1 MNSQKLEAQ
10 VKAKL
15 QASIEKL
22 EKTQSTLKDYSW
34 LLAVLS
40 LHLTC
45 SRALRMSY
53 GFGHGSEHAACLSL
67 CCVLRPAP
75 L

>member
-45 SRALRMSY
+45 SRALRMS
-53 GFGHGSEHAACLSL
+53 
-67 CCVLRPAP
+67 
-75 L
+75 

>member
-15 QASIEKL
+15 QASIDKL
-22 EKTQSTLKDYSW
+22 EKTAVHLKDYSW
-34 LLAVLS
+34 LSAVRAHIYLIIWT
-40 LHLTC
+40 LTSWRRC
-45 SRALRMSY
+45 N
-53 GFGHGSEHAACLSL
+53 
-67 CCVLRPAP
+67 P